1 MSDRNGRRLPAVS
14 GGVRRVGIGL
24 CLSLLVTG
32 CQLIDR
38 FADPPVYV
46 DLEIH
51 NRTVD
56 ALTFENAEGQR
67 VEVPACE
74 SVTVESFAVDAVT
87 VRAPGGYV
95 RGFGAGGDPSLSG
108 ERMHLIEVPSAQDS
122 GIPIP
127 GPAPEALPPCEGH
140 AEAQPG
146 T

>member
-1 MSDRNGRRLPAVS
+1 
-14 GGVRRVGIGL
+14 VRRACVGL
-24 CLSLLVTG
+24 CLALLLTG
-32 CQLIDR
+32 CEVIDR

-51 NRTVD
+51 NRTLD

-67 VEVPACE
+67 VEVPGCE
-74 SVTVESFAVDAVT
+74 SVIADGFGVDSVI

-95 RGFGAGGDPSLSG
+95 RSFGAGGDPSLSG
-108 ERMHLIEVPSAQDS
+108 ERMHLVEVASAQDS
-122 GIPIP
+122 GIPLP
-127 GPAPEALPPCEGH
+127 GPAPEHLPPCEGH